1 MEYKIWFLLAA
12 ALVASGCSPSA
23 DGVGNRS
30 RDLPLPTTQTKLPS
44 GGGDEAEPTAWDR
57 QANAE
62 KHLESAPASVES
74 QRAESTSA
82 EVNPANN
89 AGQVAKRTEAQAA
102 GKESEPIAVTFED
115 LNLNMQADIVY
126 RPVMMT
132 ERVRELEGKR
142 IKLKGVMHP
151 DAKLKKIKEFVLL
164 KNIECKFGPG
174 GQADHLAE
182 IEMQGD
188 ATANF
193 TNRPVEV
200 EGVLRIAPY
209 QGIDGNTWSIFRIEA
224 TSVRGG

>member
-1 MEYKIWFLLAA
+1 
-12 ALVASGCSPSA
+12 
-23 DGVGNRS
+23 
-30 RDLPLPTTQTKLPS
+30 
-44 GGGDEAEPTAWDR
+44 
-57 QANAE
+57 
-62 KHLESAPASVES
+62 
-74 QRAESTSA
+74 
-82 EVNPANN
+82 
-89 AGQVAKRTEAQAA
+89 
-102 GKESEPIAVTFED
+102 
-115 LNLNMQADIVY
+115 MQADIVY

-132 ERVRELEGKR
+132 EQVRELEGKR

-200 EGVLRIAPY
+200 EGVLRIAPF
-209 QGIDGNTWSIFRIEA
+209 QGLDGNTWSIFRIEA
-224 TSVRGG
+224 TSVHGG